1 MKKGLFKMFLTSI
14 LAMSIVLSGCAG
26 LNDLEERSVET
37 VDRATITGTS
47 SLYAT
52 SFTKSA
58 TLTSNTTAGNYTV
71 YATSDKKVTIPSI
84 SAVTINSTS
93 VDRKINLGGG
103 GSAGKYRC
111 IGFTTGGAAT
121 ITVNADGAS
130 GRYLAICNSSGSQL
144 DKKETSSSMSTFT
157 FSVSS
162 AGTYYLMSTGS
173 AISIYYIK
181 CAVGS
186 SSGSSSS
193 GSGSSESGSSGSSSS
208 GSSSSGSVSKIT
220 LYKSSSTVGTYSSV
234 KSALAAVGSSGSY
247 TIVIPKGT
255 YNENYINYNG
265 SASITIRGDSS
276 SYSDTVIKG
285 HGTNM
290 KSEKGREL
298 MELMGSCNIVLKNL
312 TLESDYTR
320 AKYGTS
326 DVQAEV
332 LGFDSTGTLAAY
344 NCAFKGHQDTMR
356 TTGKT
361 WFYKCYVEGDVDFI
375 WMESSGIVALY
386 EECTISSVYDSSASS
401 HDAYVM
407 APRATKASTMGKGVV
422 LFKCTL
428 KSASGNSTYLFRN
441 PWGSNSNYY
450 NQGAVVDCSFS
461 GSGWVSAAAKS
472 AAMGTSDQQ
481 YIGWKMDSTVASKFS
496 SKMSSIGTLSSSNK
510 SAEYSNRNVI
520 LNRRVNTSG
529 NFSADSS
536 SWDVDSLGN
545 NNGFFGS
552 SSSSSSSGSSS
563 SGSSGSSSSGSSSSG
578 SSSSSSSSGSSL
590 SINDTPVGYAS
601 VSKPSST
608 VTVSN
613 RSDFINYAKKGGYI
627 IYVSGM
633 IDLSDGYMPSS
644 AGGSTSKLDSLVKSN
659 TSSKYSSYSSFVTA
673 YAKGCSTSTDDK
685 SSSSPSSSLGSYLWA
700 CNSAYGNIIK
710 VNIAS
715 NTWIIGKNSSSGL
728 KGGSLNI
735 SSVSNVVLRNLTI
748 QDAYDPFP
756 HHEKDDGY
764 NAQWDGIVI
773 QGSSSN
779 VWIDHCT
786 LKDTMGYTTVKTG
799 GSTSEKWQTY
809 DGLCDMKGSIK
820 NITVSWCKFQD
831 HDKTMLIGSSDSDG
845 SNSTR
850 TITVHHNY
858 FYNCG
863 QRLPMV
869 RNSKIHI
876 FNNYYHASSPRYT
889 QQAAVAVRA
898 GALVVSE
905 NNTFTSGIKY
915 SFKTQSG
922 STGTLYSSGDSD
934 SSSGGSQVSK
944 SSSKPFTPS
953 YSYSLE
959 SASASKSSV
968 SSNAG
973 ANYSF

>member
-1 MKKGLFKMFLTSI
+1 MKKVFLRKGAVALCAAAALFFASCSDIAENEAEI
-14 LAMSIVLSGCAG
+14 LSPAQSQS
-26 LNDLEERSVET
+26 LESS
-37 VDRATITGTS
+37 DRAAISGISSFYADNLSHGT
-47 SLYAT
+47 
-52 SFTKSA
+52 F
-58 TLTSNTTAGNYTV
+58 TSNVTSGNYTV
-71 YATSDKKVTIPSI
+71 YATSSKTVSTPYS
-84 SAVTINSTS
+84 SATLQEKTF
-93 VDRKINLGGG
+93 KQALALGGAG
-103 GSAGKYRC
+103 VAGSYRC
-111 IGFTTGGAAT
+111 ISFETAGSAT
-121 ITVNADGAS
+121 VTVFATGAS
-130 GRYLAICNSSGSQL
+130 GRYLALVNSKGEVVSKQ
-144 DKKETSSSMSTFT
+144 ETSSSIAAYTYSAP
-157 FSVSS
+157 S
-162 AGTYYLMSTGS
+162 AGTYYLESLGS
-173 AISIYYIK
+173 GINIFYIK
-181 CAVGS
+181 TD

-193 GSGSSESGSSGSSSS
+193 SSSSS
-208 GSSSSGSVSKIT
+208 GSSSSSSGSSSSSSSVSKIT
-220 LYKSSSTVGTYSSV
+220 LYKGSSESGTYSSI

-255 YNENYINYNG
+255 YNENYIYYNG
-265 SASITIRGDSS
+265 SASITIRGATS
-276 SYSDTVIKG
+276 SYGDTVIKG

-290 KSEKGREL
+290 ATEKGREL
-298 MELMGSCNIVLKNL
+298 LELSGSCNVVLKNL
-312 TLESDYTR
+312 TLQSDYSR
-320 AKYGTS
+320 ATYGKT
-326 DVQAEV
+326 DVQSEV

-361 WFYKCYVEGDVDFI
+361 WFYKCVVEGDVDFI

-401 HDAYVM
+401 HEAYVM
-407 APRATKASTMGKGVV
+407 APRATKSSTMGKGVV
-422 LFKCTL
+422 LLNCTL
-428 KSASGNSTYLFRN
+428 NSASGNSTYLFRN

-450 NQGAVVDCSFS
+450 NQGAVVNCSFG
-461 GSGWVSAAAKS
+461 GSGWVSSAAKN
-472 AAMGTSDQQ
+472 AAMGTGDQQ
-481 YIGWKMDSTVASKFS
+481 YIGWKMDSNVASKFGS
-496 SKMSSIGTLSSSNK
+496 RLSSIGTLSSSVK

-520 LNRRVNTSG
+520 LNRKVNTSG
-529 NFSADSS
+529 KFSADSS

-552 SSSSSSSGSSS
+552 SSSSGSS
-563 SGSSGSSSSGSSSSG
+563 SSGSSSSGSSSSG
-578 SSSSSSSSGSSL
+578 SSSSGSSSSGSSL
-590 SINDTPVGYAS
+590 SINDKPVGFAS

-608 VTVSN
+608 VTVSS

-627 IYVSGM
+627 IYVNGM
-633 IDLSDGYMPSS
+633 IDLSDGYLPSS

-685 SSSSPSSSLGSYLWA
+685 SSSSPASSLGKLLWA

-710 VNIAS
+710 VNIGS
-715 NTWIIGKNSSSGL
+715 NTWIVGKNSSSGL

-756 HHEKDDGY
+756 HHEANDGY
-764 NAQWDGIVI
+764 NAQWDCVVI

-786 LKDTMGYTTVKTG
+786 FRDTMGYTTVKTG

-809 DGLCDMKGSIK
+809 DGLCDIKGSVK
-820 NITVSWCKFQD
+820 NITISWNRFQD

-850 TITVHHNY
+850 TVTLHHNY

-869 RNSKIHI
+869 RNTRLHM
-876 FNNYYHASSPRYT
+876 FNNYYDASNPRYA
-889 QQAAVAVRA
+889 QQYAVGVRA
-898 GALVVSE
+898 NALIIAE
-905 NNTFTSGIKY
+905 NNTFGSGIKY
-915 SFKTQSG
+915 SFKDTY
-922 STGTLYSSGDSD
+922 GTLYASGNSD
-934 SSSGGSQVSK
+934 SSSGGNK
-944 SSSKPFTPS
+944 SSTTSSKPFSVS
-953 YSYSLE
+953 YSYSLD

-973 ANYSF
+973 AKYSM

>member
-1 MKKGLFKMFLTSI
+1 MKKVFLRKGAVALCAAAALFFASCSDIAENEAEI
-14 LAMSIVLSGCAG
+14 LSPAQSQS
-26 LNDLEERSVET
+26 LESS
-37 VDRATITGTS
+37 DRAAISGISSFYADNLSHGTFTSNVTSGNYTI
-47 SLYAT
+47 YAT
-52 SFTKSA
+52 SSKTVSTPYSSA
-58 TLTSNTTAGNYTV
+58 TLQEKTFKQALALGGAGVAGSYRCVSFETAGSATV
-71 YATSDKKVTIPSI
+71 TVFAT
-84 SAVTINSTS
+84 
-93 VDRKINLGGG
+93 
-103 GSAGKYRC
+103 
-111 IGFTTGGAAT
+111 
-121 ITVNADGAS
+121 GAS
-130 GRYLAICNSSGSQL
+130 GRYLALVNSKGEVVSKQ
-144 DKKETSSSMSTFT
+144 ETSSSIAAYTYSAP
-157 FSVSS
+157 S
-162 AGTYYLMSTGS
+162 AGTYYLESLGS
-173 AISIYYIK
+173 GINIFYIK
-181 CAVGS
+181 TD

-193 GSGSSESGSSGSSSS
+193 SSSSS
-208 GSSSSGSVSKIT
+208 GSSSSSSVSKIT
-220 LYKSSSTVGTYSSV
+220 LYKGSSESGTYSSI

-265 SASITIRGDSS
+265 SASITIRGATS
-276 SYSDTVIKG
+276 SYGDTVIKG

-290 KSEKGREL
+290 ATEKGREL
-298 MELMGSCNIVLKNL
+298 LELSGSCNVVLKNL
-312 TLESDYTR
+312 TLQSDYSR
-320 AKYGTS
+320 ATYGKT

-361 WFYKCYVEGDVDFI
+361 WFYKCVVEGDVDFI

-401 HDAYVM
+401 HEAYVM
-407 APRATKASTMGKGVV
+407 APRATKSSTMGKGVV
-422 LFKCTL
+422 LLNCTL
-428 KSASGNSTYLFRN
+428 NSASGNSTYLFRN

-450 NQGAVVDCSFS
+450 NQGAVVNCSFG
-461 GSGWVSAAAKS
+461 GSGWVSSAAKN
-472 AAMGTSDQQ
+472 AAMGTGDQQ
-481 YIGWKMDSTVASKFS
+481 YIGWKMDSNVASKFGS
-496 SKMSSIGTLSSSNK
+496 RLSSIGILSSSVK
-510 SAEYSNRNVI
+510 SAEYSNRSVI

-529 NFSADSS
+529 SFSADSS

-552 SSSSSSSGSSS
+552 SSSSGSS
-563 SGSSGSSSSGSSSSG
+563 SSGSSSSGSSSSG
-578 SSSSSSSSGSSL
+578 SSSSGSSSSGSSL
-590 SINDTPVGYAS
+590 SINDKPVGFAS
-601 VSKPSST
+601 VSKPSNT
-608 VTVSN
+608 VTVSS

-627 IYVSGM
+627 IYVNGM
-633 IDLSDGYMPSS
+633 IDLSDGYLPSS

-685 SSSSPSSSLGSYLWA
+685 SSSSPASSLGKLLWA

-715 NTWIIGKNSSSGL
+715 NTWIVGKNSSSGL

-735 SSVSNVVLRNLTI
+735 SSVSNVVLRNLNI

-756 HHEKDDGY
+756 HHEKNDGY
-764 NAQWDGIVI
+764 NAQWDGVVI

-779 VWIDHCT
+779 IWIDHCT
-786 LKDTMGYTTVKTG
+786 FKDTMGYTTVKTG

-809 DGLCDMKGSIK
+809 DGLCDIKGSVK
-820 NITVSWCKFQD
+820 NITISWNRFQD

-850 TITVHHNY
+850 TVTLHHNY

-869 RNSKIHI
+869 RNTRLHM
-876 FNNYYHASSPRYT
+876 FNNYYDASNPRYA
-889 QQAAVAVRA
+889 QQYAVGVRA
-898 GALVVSE
+898 NALIIAE
-905 NNTFTSGIKY
+905 NNTFGSGIKY
-915 SFKTQSG
+915 SFKDTY
-922 STGTLYSSGDSD
+922 GTLYASGNSD
-934 SSSGGSQVSK
+934 SSSGGNK
-944 SSSKPFTPS
+944 SSTTSSKPFSVS
-953 YSYSLE
+953 YSYSLD

-973 ANYSF
+973 AKYSL

>member
-1 MKKGLFKMFLTSI
+1 MKKVFLRKGAVALCAAAALFFASCSDIAENEAEI
-14 LAMSIVLSGCAG
+14 LSPAAIDLS
-26 LNDLEERSVET
+26 ESS
-37 VDRATITGTS
+37 DRAAISGISSFYADNLSHGTFTSNVTSGNYTI
-47 SLYAT
+47 YAT
-52 SFTKSA
+52 SSKTVSTPYSSA
-58 TLTSNTTAGNYTV
+58 TLQEKTFKQALALGGAGVAGSYRCVSFETAGSATV
-71 YATSDKKVTIPSI
+71 TVFAT
-84 SAVTINSTS
+84 
-93 VDRKINLGGG
+93 
-103 GSAGKYRC
+103 
-111 IGFTTGGAAT
+111 
-121 ITVNADGAS
+121 GAS
-130 GRYLAICNSSGSQL
+130 GRYLALVNSKGEVVSKQ
-144 DKKETSSSMSTFT
+144 ETSSSIAAYTYSAP
-157 FSVSS
+157 S
-162 AGTYYLMSTGS
+162 AGTYYLESLGS
-173 AISIYYIK
+173 GINIFYIK
-181 CAVGS
+181 TD

-193 GSGSSESGSSGSSSS
+193 SSSSS
-208 GSSSSGSVSKIT
+208 GSSSSSSGSSSSSSVSKIT
-220 LYKSSSTVGTYSSV
+220 LYKGSSESGTYSSI

-265 SASITIRGDSS
+265 SASITIRGATS
-276 SYSDTVIKG
+276 SYGDTVIKG

-290 KSEKGREL
+290 ATEKGREL
-298 MELMGSCNIVLKNL
+298 LELSGSCNVVLKNL
-312 TLESDYTR
+312 TLQSDYSR
-320 AKYGTS
+320 ATYGKT
-326 DVQAEV
+326 DVQSEV

-361 WFYKCYVEGDVDFI
+361 WFYKCVVEGDVDFI

-401 HDAYVM
+401 HEAYVM

-422 LFKCTL
+422 LLNCTL
-428 KSASGNSTYLFRN
+428 NSASGNSTYLFRN

-450 NQGAVVDCSFS
+450 NQGAVVNCSFG
-461 GSGWVSAAAKS
+461 GSGWVSSAAKN
-472 AAMGTSDQQ
+472 AAMGTGDQQ
-481 YIGWKMDSTVASKFS
+481 YIGWKMDSNVASKFGS
-496 SKMSSIGTLSSSNK
+496 RLSSIGTLSSSVK
-510 SAEYSNRNVI
+510 SAEYSNRSVI

-529 NFSADSS
+529 SFSADSS
-536 SWDVDSLGN
+536 NWDVDTLGN

-552 SSSSSSSGSSS
+552 SS
-563 SGSSGSSSSGSSSSG
+563 SSGSSSSGSSSSG
-578 SSSSSSSSGSSL
+578 SSSSGSSSSGSSSSGSSL
-590 SINDTPVGYAS
+590 SINDKPVGFAS

-608 VTVSN
+608 VTVSS

-627 IYVSGM
+627 IYVNGM
-633 IDLSDGYMPSS
+633 IDLSDGYLPSS

-685 SSSSPSSSLGSYLWA
+685 SSSSPASSLGKLLWA

-715 NTWIIGKNSSSGL
+715 NTWIVGKNSSSGL

-735 SSVSNVVLRNLTI
+735 SSVSNVVLRNLNI

-756 HHEKDDGY
+756 HHEKNDGY
-764 NAQWDGIVI
+764 NAQWDGVVI

-779 VWIDHCT
+779 IWIDHCT
-786 LKDTMGYTTVKTG
+786 FKDTMGYTTVKTG

-809 DGLCDMKGSIK
+809 DGLCDIKGSVK
-820 NITVSWCKFQD
+820 NITISWNRFQD

-850 TITVHHNY
+850 TVTLHHNY

-869 RNSKIHI
+869 RNTRLHM
-876 FNNYYHASSPRYT
+876 FNNYYDASNPRYA
-889 QQAAVAVRA
+889 QQYAVGVRA
-898 GALVVSE
+898 NALIIAE
-905 NNTFTSGIKY
+905 NNTFGSGIKY
-915 SFKTQSG
+915 SFKDTY
-922 STGTLYSSGDSD
+922 GTLYASGNSD
-934 SSSGGSQVSK
+934 SSSGGNK
-944 SSSKPFTPS
+944 SSTTSSKPFSVS
-953 YSYSLE
+953 YSYSLD

-973 ANYSF
+973 AKYSL